1 MPTPQKK
8 QQRPPVPAVATTRQP
23 GGTHRGLF
31 FSLAGLI
38 LVADYLTKAWV
49 VATIPVGETYASWGI
64 FRITHVLNS
73 GAAFGLGDK
82 FTVAITIISMMIISA
97 VASALWRSAHAAW
110 STGLSLILGGAFG
123 NLYDRL
129 FRPPAPF
136 SGHVVDFIS
145 VGKFPV
151 FNVADSAVTIGV
163 IIIVVCILTGTKL
176 TGARRHNDTSNDNAQ
191 DSPHE

>member
-1 MPTPQKK
+1 MPTSQKK
-8 QQRPPVPAVATTRQP
+8 QPLPHLPADVTAR
-23 GGTHRGLF
+23 RAAAKRRSLF
-31 FSLAGLI
+31 FALAGII

-49 VATIPVGETYASWGI
+49 VATIPVGETHTSWGI
-64 FRITHVLNS
+64 LHITHVLNS
-73 GAAFGLGDK
+73 GAAFSLGEK

-97 VASALWRSAHAAW
+97 VASALWRATNAAW
-110 STGLSLILGGAFG
+110 ATGLALILGGAFG

-151 FNVADSAVTIGV
+151 FNIADSAVTIGV
-163 IIIVVCILTGTKL
+163 IIVVICIIGGKKL
-176 TGARRHNDTSNDNAQ
+176 TGVPRQDGSTTDNAQ
-191 DSPHE
+191 VSGHE

>member
-8 QQRPPVPAVATTRQP
+8 QQRPPVPADATTRQP

>member
-1 MPTPQKK
+1 MSTSQKK
-8 QQRPPVPAVATTRQP
+8 QPLPPLPADVIAR
-23 GGTHRGLF
+23 RAAAKRRSLF
-31 FSLAGLI
+31 FALAGII

-49 VATIPVGETYASWGI
+49 VATIPVGETHASWGI
-64 FRITHVLNS
+64 LRITHVLNS

-97 VASALWRSAHAAW
+97 VASALWRSTNSAWAA
-110 STGLSLILGGAFG
+110 GLALILGGAFG

-129 FRPPAPF
+129 FRPPAPL

-151 FNVADSAVTIGV
+151 FNNADRAVTMGV
-163 IIIVVCILTGTKL
+163 SIVGICMIAGKKL
-176 TGARRHNDTSNDNAQ
+176 TGVPRQNDSTADNAQ
-191 DSPHE
+191 VSRA